1 MHKIFYL
8 HPPSQNRT
16 AGNRRLAKLDYA
28 MVVIDEAH
36 NLRNP
41 GTQRAEAL
49 RLLMAGSPPKK
60 LALLTATPVKN
71 SLWDLYYQLGSF
83 LHNDAV
89 FAEVGIR
96 SLREHFHQA
105 TALDPDDLSP
115 EHLFDVLNAVAVRRT
130 RSFVKRFYPNDTVE
144 IGGERDHDHLPYIGA
159 PFSRRASLVASK
171 SRGGV

>member
-49 RLLMAGSPPKK
+49 RLLMAGCPPKK
-60 LALLTATPVKN
+60 HALLTATPVKTVCGTCITN
-71 SLWDLYYQLGSF
+71 WAPSSTMTQSLPKWGS
-83 LHNDAV
+83 
-89 FAEVGIR
+89 
-96 SLREHFHQA
+96 
-105 TALDPDDLSP
+105 
-115 EHLFDVLNAVAVRRT
+115 VLCESISTRR
-130 RSFVKRFYPNDTVE
+130 
-144 IGGERDHDHLPYIGA
+144 
-159 PFSRRASLVASK
+159 RRLIPTTSHPST
-171 SRGGV
+171 SSTC